1 MWLARTRSCGFN
13 TTRHS
18 LSMSDDPV
26 PRLKQQLAQ
35 LLVERVAG
43 WSQTYAADLLGTDQP
58 RVSDL
63 RRGRLDRIS
72 LEQLI
77 RLLGRVGGSIELKV
91 SWSSRHSYL
100 YAHPKKPW

>member
-1 MWLARTRSCGFN
+1 
-13 TTRHS
+13 
-18 LSMSDDPV
+18 MSDDPV
-26 PRLKQQLAQ
+26 PPLKQQLAQ

-43 WSQTYAADLLGTDQP
+43 WSQIYAADLLGTDQP

-91 SWSSRHSYL
+91 SWSSRHSSL
-100 YAHPKKPW
+100 YAQPKEPW

>member
-1 MWLARTRSCGFN
+1 
-13 TTRHS
+13 
-18 LSMSDDPV
+18 MSDDPV
-26 PRLKQQLAQ
+26 PPLKQQLAQ

-43 WSQTYAADLLGTDQP
+43 WSQIYAADLLGTDQP

-77 RLLGRVGGSIELKV
+77 RLLGRVGGSIELRV
-91 SWSSRHSYL
+91 SWSRRHSSL
-100 YAHPKKPW
+100 YAQPKEPW

>member
-1 MWLARTRSCGFN
+1 
-13 TTRHS
+13 
-18 LSMSDDPV
+18 MSDDAV
-26 PRLKQQLAQ
+26 PALKQQLAQ

-43 WSQTYAADLLGTDQP
+43 WSQMYAAELLGIDQP

-77 RLLGRVGGSIELKV
+77 RLLGRVGGSIELHV
-91 SWSSRHSYL
+91 SWSSRHSFL
-100 YAHPKKPW
+100 YAQPKEPW